1 MAGLVVGAA
10 GLVAALLSGS
20 VATAAG
26 TAPSVPSSFTAVN
39 PVRLLDTR
47 PSQPIGANTFRKVQV
62 TGATV
67 PAGATAAVLN
77 VTATGSTAGGFFTVF
92 PDGTTRPTASAV
104 NFAKNQ
110 TIANQLVVPLGTDG
124 AVDIY
129 NLAGT
134 TQAVVDVYGY
144 YAATPAP
151 TTDVVTLTSLN
162 NGTTT
167 LTHVGGA
174 IASPGFATPLTSEA
188 TIPAGTW
195 QYSFYADGHRQ
206 GPGTD
211 NPVGNETRLTD
222 FLWADLDNDTAYNWQ
237 TGEALGDTVQTGPI
251 ALTPT
256 GSIEASATGTGIIT
270 LTKPTTVQ
278 LGGFGYN
285 SNTGSYGTAGQP
297 GAGAFQFLGAHAT
310 FVRINPAG

>member
-1 MAGLVVGAA
+1 MAGLVVGVA

-26 TAPSVPSSFTAVN
+26 SAPAVPGGFTSTN

-47 PSQPIGANTFRKVQV
+47 SNHPIGPNTFIKLQV
-62 TGATV
+62 IGAHV

-92 PDGTTRPTASAV
+92 PDGTTRPTTSAV
-104 NFAKNQ
+104 NFTRNE

-124 AVDIY
+124 AIDIY

-134 TQAVVDVYGY
+134 TQAVVDLYGY
-144 YAATPAP
+144 YAPQPAP
-151 TTDVVTLTSLN
+151 TTDVVNLTSL
-162 NGTTT
+162 GTDGAVT
-167 LTHVGGA
+167 LTHVGGR
-174 IASPGFATPLTSEA
+174 IGDPGFATPLTDEV
-188 TIPAGTW
+188 TLPAGTW
-195 QYSFYADGHRQ
+195 QYSFYADGHRANA
-206 GPGTD
+206 GAD
-211 NPVGNETRLTD
+211 NPTGNETRLTD
-222 FLWADLDNDTAYNWQ
+222 FLWADMNGDNAYNWQ
-237 TGEALGDTVQTGPI
+237 TNEALGDTVQTGPI
-251 ALTPT
+251 AVTPT

-270 LTKPTTVQ
+270 LTAPTKVQ

-285 SNTGSYGTAGQP
+285 SDTGQFGTGT
-297 GAGAFQFLGAHAT
+297 GDFQFLGAHAT